1 MKKLLTIM
9 LVFIMAMALVSC
21 RDDGGLIEWDYMN
34 LDSPVYPSIPM
45 LIEWSNEIYRRTDG
59 RFRIHIR
66 VGGELP
72 FTTGEYIEVVSNG
85 LVEMAGA
92 MITAV
97 SPSLRAASLPSLPFM
112 ITNEESFHAVMNVL
126 NPYLDEELAE
136 WGVFNAMTLFH
147 PYQEIYGIGPIP
159 SSYRDLAGLRLRTTG
174 AQQARFWHE
183 VGLVPTPIDAAEVS
197 SALNTRIIEGVTAAS
212 MAVDLNR
219 WYESLEWVYVC
230 NQMFI
235 PVYVVVNNAAWNR
248 LPADIQD
255 VFKEVTAEFI
265 ATYPQR
271 IIEAHHRSLAHME
284 ANGIVF
290 IEASQEDRQALQNIA
305 VPLWREF
312 AAANGAN
319 AQRALAEI
327 ERVLNITQ

>member
-1 MKKLLTIM
+1 MKKLLTII
-9 LVFIMAMALVSC
+9 LVVVMAAAMVSC
-21 RDDGGLIEWDYMN
+21 ADDGVIVWDYMN

-45 LIEWSNEIYRRTDG
+45 LIEWSNEIYERTNG
-59 RFRIHIR
+59 RFRINIR

-72 FTTGEYIEVVSNG
+72 FTTSEYIEVVSNG

-112 ITNEESFHAVMNVL
+112 ITDEASFHAVMGVL
-126 NPYLDEELAE
+126 NPYIDAELAE

-147 PYQEIYGIGPIP
+147 PYQEIYGIGPVP

-183 VGLVPTPIDAAEVS
+183 VGLIPTPIDAAEVS

-248 LPADIQD
+248 LPADIQE

-290 IEASQEDRQALQNIA
+290 IQASEEDRQALRNIA

-312 AAANGAN
+312 AIANN
-319 AQRALAEI
+319 AQSALAEI
-327 ERVLNITQ
+327 ERVLNIPQ